1 MLRISGSKKLL
12 LNTVSKIIVS
22 MLIGISALLT
32 VMLTIYKPVYK
43 VYIDGNEMGHI
54 ASKIAMEKEINKYIQ
69 NGDAENVAYVIL
81 NSKVDYELMLLKK
94 DLQLEEDKIFTY
106 VKDNCDVYYKVYAV
120 KVSDE
125 EKCIV
130 ESLEEAQKIVDS
142 VNEQQKKFTKQAKV
156 EIEEKVLLD
165 YEFAEDIEVAIADI
179 IKPLQDEN
187 EEIIKK
193 KVQLSS
199 SKTIS
204 KEILEALKESSDEV
218 DFKKP
223 LEGGVISSRY
233 GWRSMGYHY
242 GLDIAAPTGT
252 SLYASES
259 GVVTYSAWSGNYGYL
274 VKIQH
279 AGGYETYY
287 AHCSKLFASV
297 GDEVAKGD
305 KIANVGST
313 GRSTGPHVHF
323 EIRYN
328 GKTLDPEV
336 FIYD

>member
-12 LNTVSKIIVS
+12 LNTISKIIVS
-22 MLIGISALLT
+22 MLLGISALLT

-94 DLQLEEDKIFTY
+94 DLQLEDDKIFAY
-106 VKDNCDVYYKVYAV
+106 VKDNCDVYYNVYAV
-120 KVSDE
+120 KVNYE

-142 VNEQQKKFTKQAKV
+142 VNEQQKKFAKQAKV

-179 IKPLQDEN
+179 VKPLQDEN

-223 LEGGVISSRY
+223 LDGGVISSRY

-252 SLYASES
+252 PLYASES

-297 GDEVAKGD
+297 GDEVSKGD

>member
-12 LNTVSKIIVS
+12 LNTISKIIVS
-22 MLIGISALLT
+22 MLLGISALLT

-69 NGDAENVAYVIL
+69 NGDAENTAYVIL

-94 DLQLEEDKIFTY
+94 DLQLEDDKIFAY
-106 VKDNCDVYYKVYAV
+106 VKDNCDVYYNVYAV
-120 KVSDE
+120 KVNDE

-142 VNEQQKKFTKQAKV
+142 VNEQQKKFAKQAKV

-179 IKPLQDEN
+179 VKPLQDEN

-223 LEGGVISSRY
+223 LDGGVISSRY

-252 SLYASES
+252 PLYASES

-297 GDEVAKGD
+297 GDEVSKGD